1 MNVHPKVGAAAV
13 AAAVTTL
20 LVAVLHRVGVEL
32 SDAEQ
37 GALTTL
43 FVAAAGYVKRG

>member
-1 MNVHPKVGAAAV
+1 MRVNPKVGAAAV

-20 LVAVLHRVGVEL
+20 LVAVLSRVGVEL

-37 GALTTL
+37 GAVTTL
-43 FVAAAGYVKRG
+43 LVFAAGYLKA